1 MPGLDLTQMKD
12 TGNKERREGER
23 EPIVNRLEQAV
34 YALRRAE
41 LELEQKKRE
50 LERLN
55 RELAK
60 AQASADASKQAKR
73 DFLAMVGHEIRSP
86 LNGVF
91 AMSELLLE
99 TELTEEQKKYAGMI
113 FANANALLSMF
124 DDILDFTRLSQDRLE
139 GEETPFALR
148 EGIRD
153 IFTLF
158 RQETLSKGVDLY
170 FVIDERIP
178 DLLYGDIRRLSK
190 VLIHL
195 LANAVKFT
203 DKGKVYMIVASEK
216 PAKSGNIGLSFTIGD
231 TGIGIPA
238 DRMLQLFEPF
248 AQFDSSMTR
257 RYGGLGLGL
266 AICRKLVNLLGG
278 ELQAKPLE
286 ENGTAFTFALTF
298 RSMAPGEAETR

>member
-1 MPGLDLTQMKD
+1 MPGLDLAQMKD
-12 TGNKERREGER
+12 TGGKE
-23 EPIVNRLEQAV
+23 
-34 YALRRAE
+34 RAE

-60 AQASADASKQAKR
+60 AREAAAAGGQAKR
-73 DFLAMVGHEIRSP
+73 DFLTMVGHEIRSP

-91 AMSELLLE
+91 VMSELLLE

-113 FANANALLSMF
+113 YANANALLSMF
-124 DDILDFTRLSQDRLE
+124 DDILDFTRLGQDRLE
-139 GEETPFALR
+139 LEETPFALR
-148 EGIRD
+148 EAIQD
-153 IFTLF
+153 IFSLF
-158 RQETLSKGVDLY
+158 RQETIGKGVDLY
-170 FVIDERIP
+170 FLIDERLP
-178 DLLYGDIRRLSK
+178 DLLYGDIRRLRK

-203 DKGKVYMIVASEK
+203 DKGRIYMVVASNQ
-216 PAKSGNIGLSFTIGD
+216 PVGSGNIGLSFTIGD

-257 RYGGLGLGL
+257 KYGGLGLGL

>member
-1 MPGLDLTQMKD
+1 MPGLDLAQMKD
-12 TGNKERREGER
+12 TGGKE
-23 EPIVNRLEQAV
+23 
-34 YALRRAE
+34 RAE

-60 AQASADASKQAKR
+60 AREAAAAGGQAKR
-73 DFLAMVGHEIRSP
+73 DFLTMVGHEIRSP

-91 AMSELLLE
+91 VMSELLLE

-113 FANANALLSMF
+113 YANANALLSMF
-124 DDILDFTRLSQDRLE
+124 DDILDFTRLGQDRLE
-139 GEETPFALR
+139 LEETPFALR
-148 EGIRD
+148 EAIQD
-153 IFTLF
+153 IFALF
-158 RQETLSKGVDLY
+158 RQETIGKGVDLY
-170 FVIDERIP
+170 FVIDERLP
-178 DLLYGDIRRLSK
+178 DLLYGDIRRLRK

-203 DKGKVYMIVASEK
+203 DKGRIYMIVASKK
-216 PAKSGNIGLSFTIGD
+216 PAESGNIGLSFTIGD

-248 AQFDSSMTR
+248 EQFDSSMTR

-266 AICRKLVNLLGG
+266 AICRRLVNLLGG

-298 RSMAPGEAETR
+298 RSSAPGEAE

>member
-1 MPGLDLTQMKD
+1 MPGLDLAQMKD
-12 TGNKERREGER
+12 TGGKE
-23 EPIVNRLEQAV
+23 
-34 YALRRAE
+34 RAE

-50 LERLN
+50 LEHLN

-60 AQASADASKQAKR
+60 AQAAAAASEQAKR
-73 DFLAMVGHEIRSP
+73 DILAMVGHEIRSP
-86 LNGVF
+86 LNGIIV
-91 AMSELLLE
+91 MSELLLE
-99 TELTEEQKKYAGMI
+99 TELTEEQKKYASLI
-113 FANANALLSMF
+113 FANSNTLLSIF
-124 DDILDFTRLSQDRLE
+124 NDILDFTRLGQDRLE
-139 GEETPFALR
+139 LEETPFALR
-148 EGIRD
+148 EAIQD
-153 IFTLF
+153 IFSLF
-158 RQETLSKGVDLY
+158 RQETIGKGVDLY
-170 FVIDERIP
+170 FLIDERLP
-178 DLLYGDIRRLSK
+178 DLLYGDIRRLRK

-203 DKGKVYMIVASEK
+203 DKGRIYMVVASNQ
-216 PAKSGNIGLSFTIGD
+216 PVGSGNIGLSFTIGD